1 MLRNERLLR
10 SVSYLVVSDI
20 EIEEI
25 AQKIAKI
32 LCEHFKVDRCLI
44 HDLEDDS
51 STNFVVEN
59 CSKSMKPIISQSIK
73 KNHQKDAVSQEYQ
86 DLIKYLH
93 FQNEL
98 YKTNSYLILTGK
110 N

>member
-1 MLRNERLLR
+1 MKN
-10 SVSYLVVSDI
+10 
-20 EIEEI
+20 
-25 AQKIAKI
+25 
-32 LCEHFKVDRCLI
+32 
-44 HDLEDDS
+44 DS

-98 YKTNSYLILTGK
+98 YKKLWLRNNEYGEKKQNISIFVEDV
-110 N
+110 